1 MNNEKG
7 FYTLKGYQ
15 RYETNEMTASMED
28 YLEMICR
35 ILENTNVVRI
45 NELADKLHVK
55 PSSASKMVNN
65 LKEAGYI
72 EFQKYGYISVTKKGF
87 DAGKYLLHRHE
98 VLHKFLCMINQ
109 TDNELN
115 QVEKIEHFINETTIN
130 NLEKLTN
137 ELTKGK
143 KTWLLLNKK

>member
-1 MNNEKG
+1 MKEEKG

-15 RYETNEMTASMED
+15 QNEAKELTASMED

-35 ILENTNVVRI
+35 ILKYTDVVRI

-72 EFQKYGYISVTKKGF
+72 EFQKYGYIVGTKKGLE
-87 DAGKYLLHRHE
+87 AGSYLLHRHN
-98 VLHKFLCMINQ
+98 VLHDFLCRINH
-109 TDNELN
+109 TENELD
-115 QVEKIEHFINETTIN
+115 QVEKMEHFINEPTIN
-130 NLEKLTN
+130 NIEKLTK
-137 ELTKGK
+137 ELTEIEKQQ
-143 KTWLLLNKK
+143 NSN

>member
-87 DAGKYLLHRHE
+87 DAG
-98 VLHKFLCMINQ
+98 
-109 TDNELN
+109 
-115 QVEKIEHFINETTIN
+115 
-130 NLEKLTN
+130 
-137 ELTKGK
+137 
-143 KTWLLLNKK
+143 